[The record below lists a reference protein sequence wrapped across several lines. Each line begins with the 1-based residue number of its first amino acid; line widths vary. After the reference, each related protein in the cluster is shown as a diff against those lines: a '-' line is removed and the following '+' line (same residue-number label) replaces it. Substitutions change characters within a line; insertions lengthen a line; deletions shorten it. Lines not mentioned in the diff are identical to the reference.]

1 MIPRVLVADHHVK
14 YHPGERQIRVQRHPH
29 GEEEPTMFSIV
40 FFIWSILGFF
50 ALTLPDISALS
61 GLFG

>member
-1 MIPRVLVADHHVK
+1 
-14 YHPGERQIRVQRHPH
+14 
-29 GEEEPTMFSIV
+29 MFSIIS
-40 FFIWSILGFF
+40 FILGILGFF